1 MSAQIPVGAPPS
13 EPFKLSMLWL
23 DSRYR
28 GITIQI
34 LALIGLLC
42 LIGFLVRNTLNNLEL
57 LGLEFGYEILNS
69 PSNYDINQTLVEYD
83 SRSSHWRAT
92 LVGLINTGL
101 VAVCGVIAATFI
113 GFTAGVLR
121 LSNNWLIEKLVYC
134 WVEFTRNVPVL
145 LQILLV
151 HGIMIHS
158 LPRPKQ
164 ALTPMPGTFFSNRG
178 FTMPAPHPEPGFM
191 WVVVA
196 FFIGIIGAF
205 LFRRH
210 ARAVQEATGKILPTI
225 WVALGLIIG
234 LPFLVYLIMGSPLA
248 WTVPELKGF
257 NFTGGMTIRPEFL
270 ALWLAL
276 SLYTGAFIS
285 EIVRAGILSISKGQ
299 TEAAYAIGLKS
310 NWTMRLVVLPQ
321 AMRVIIPPLI
331 SQYLNL
337 TKNSSLAIAVGYMDI
352 VATIGGISLNQTGR
366 ALECMSVVLGLY
378 LTISLSIS
386 MIMNWYNKRV
396 SLVER

>member
-1 MSAQIPVGAPPS
+1 MSKPPS
-13 EPFKLSMLWL
+13 EPFRVSMLWQ

-28 GITIQI
+28 GYTIQI
-34 LALIGLLC
+34 IALLALLS
-42 LIGFLVRNTLNNLEL
+42 LIGFLVNNTIQNLKV
-57 LGLEFGYEILNS
+57 LGIDFGYDILKQ
-69 PSNYDINQTLVEYD
+69 PSNYDINQTLIEYD
-83 SRSSHWRAT
+83 SRSSHWQAMK
-92 LVGLINTGL
+92 VGLINTGL
-101 VAVCGVIAATFI
+101 VAICGVIAATLI

-121 LSNNWLIEKLVYC
+121 LSSNWLIEKIVYC
-134 WVEFTRNVPVL
+134 WVEFTRNVPLL

-151 HGIMIHS
+151 HGILIHS

-164 ALTPMPGTFFSNRG
+164 ALTPVDGTFLSNRG
-178 FTMPAPHPEPGFM
+178 FTMPAPHTEPGFM
-191 WVVVA
+191 WVVIALIV
-196 FFIGIIGAF
+196 GLIGAF
-205 LFRRH
+205 IFRRY
-210 ARAVQEATGKILPTI
+210 ARGVQAATGKILPVI
-225 WVALGLIIG
+225 WVGLGLIIG
-234 LPFLVYLIMGSPLA
+234 LPLLAFLLTGTPLN

-257 NFTGGMTIRPEFL
+257 NFKGGLTIRPEFM
-270 ALWLAL
+270 ALWIAL

-299 TEAAYAIGLKS
+299 TEAAYAIGLKP

-321 AMRVIIPPLI
+321 ALRVIIPPLI
-331 SQYLNL
+331 SQFLNL

-378 LTISLSIS
+378 LAISLSIS

-396 SLVER
+396 TLVER